1 MLGIAA
7 GMASGTS
14 FGLVLPWVLLA
25 ARNLCIRSGIS
36 MKVTA
41 FFSYLSAYT
50 VAFCGGALTAIISGR
65 LEVLIA
71 GAAVFAGML
80 IVAVVYRNRRTE
92 PERTIQAYARGF
104 GIYFMIVAMFGGELV
119 AMVGSGLIGS

>member
-14 FGLVLPWVLLA
+14 FGLVLPWVVLA

-71 GAAVFAGML
+71 GAAVFAGLL
-80 IVAVVYRNRRTE
+80 IVAIAYRNRSTE
-92 PERTIQAYARGF
+92 PERTIQAYAQSF
-104 GIYFMIVAMFGGELV
+104 GIYFMIVAMFGAELV
-119 AMVGSGLIGS
+119 AR

>member
-71 GAAVFAGML
+71 GAAVFAGLL
-80 IVAVVYRNRRTE
+80 IVAVVYRNHRTE

-119 AMVGSGLIGS
+119 AMVGSRLIGS

>member
-7 GMASGTS
+7 GLASGTA
-14 FGLVLPWVLLA
+14 FGVILPWVLLT

-36 MKVTA
+36 KTIMA
-41 FFSYLSAYT
+41 LFWPLSAYT

-71 GAAVFAGML
+71 GGAVFAGLL
-80 IVAVVYRNRRTE
+80 IVAVTYRNRRTE

-104 GIYFMIVAMFGGELV
+104 GIYFMIIAMVGGELV
-119 AMVGSGLIGS
+119 AH